1 MAASLFRALGTII
14 ICIVGS
20 GDSMQLSA
28 KHANQQSI
36 LQSDFTGG
44 LNTSYFDSDIAA
56 NELSLCTNMEV
67 DRDTGLLRTCKG
79 LRKLCTVNVDV
90 TNAAYDVLNR
100 TFLLFTEDY
109 HVYATTDFLRINDV
123 GKLTGTEKVVTT
135 LWESGVIIASG
146 GKLQYYD
153 GTSLKTLET
162 SPEHCKGAYTRSGR
176 VLTFDDGDQA
186 LYSGVGDATNWKQE
200 SNDPSTALFAQIGY
214 KVGGKIIGA
223 INLSADILF
232 IKDNGM
238 VFRLQNEYPDW
249 KISELGR
256 NIYCRS
262 TTGFTNIGNNVI
274 ILGNNTLQSITTTQ
288 DYGDMKPLNIGQKI
302 SREINALPS
311 DTKLRYVP
319 AWNQLWFIGHT
330 NYVLVMDCNTGG
342 FFERTFSE
350 PVVDII
356 NADNKVYLIRKNAVC
371 DFIDDFT
378 DCGTPLHFLV
388 KFKTNQ
394 STQHILVKK
403 VLLGITPYATSAADT
418 RCQLNVGKLHYD
430 FPRRTI
436 GNAQPEAST
445 KAGAQIVGSSLLRQD
460 TAPVFMND
468 ERVTPTGVMMFRT
481 RALYRSS
488 RIPVQIEGTGYAFI
502 LNYVG
507 YDMATI

>member
-1 MAASLFRALGTII
+1 
-14 ICIVGS
+14 
-20 GDSMQLSA
+20 MQLSA

-176 VLTFDDGDQA
+176 VLTFDDGDQV
-186 LYSGVGDATNWKQE
+186 LYSGVGDETNWKQE

>member
-1 MAASLFRALGTII
+1 
-14 ICIVGS
+14 
-20 GDSMQLSA
+20 MQLSA

-109 HVYATTDFLRINDV
+109 HVYATTDFLRINDM

-176 VLTFDDGDQA
+176 VLTFDDGDQV
-186 LYSGVGDATNWKQE
+186 LYSGVGDETNWKQE

-223 INLSADILF
+223 INLSSDILF

-262 TTGFTNIGNNVI
+262 TTGFTNIGNDVI
-274 ILGNNTLQSITTTQ
+274 ILGNSTLQSITTTQ
-288 DYGDMKPLNIGQKI
+288 DYGDMKPMNIGQKI
-302 SREINALPS
+302 SREIEALPA

-319 AWNQLWFIGHT
+319 SWNQLWFIGHT

-342 FFERTFSE
+342 FFERTFVE

-356 NADNKVYLIRKNAVC
+356 NADNKVYLVRKNAVC

-378 DCGTPLHFLV
+378 DCGTPLRFQV

-403 VLLGITPYATSAADT
+403 VLLGITPYATCTADT
-418 RCQLNVGKLHYD
+418 SCQLKVGMLHYD
-430 FPRRTI
+430 FPKRIT
-436 GNAQPEAST
+436 GKTQPEAST
-445 KAGAQIVGSSLLRQD
+445 HTGTRISESSPLQQD
-460 TAPVFMND
+460 TEPVFMND
-468 ERVTPTGVMMFRT
+468 ERVTPTGTIMFRT
-481 RALYRSS
+481 RTLYRSS
-488 RIPVQIEGTGYAFI
+488 RVPVQIEGAGYAFI
-502 LNYVG
+502 LNYIG
-507 YDMATI
+507 YDMATV

>member
-123 GKLTGTEKVVTT
+123 GKLTGTEKVITT

>member
-1 MAASLFRALGTII
+1 
-14 ICIVGS
+14 
-20 GDSMQLSA
+20 MQLSA

-146 GKLQYYD
+146 GKLHYYD
-153 GTSLKTLET
+153 GASLKTLET
-162 SPEHCKGAYTRSGR
+162 SPEHCKGAYTRSSR
-176 VLTFDDGDQA
+176 VLAFDDGDQV
-186 LYSGVGDATNWKQE
+186 LYSGVGDETNWKQE

-274 ILGNNTLQSITTTQ
+274 ILGNNTLQNITTTQ

-430 FPRRTI
+430 FPRRTT

-445 KAGAQIVGSSLLRQD
+445 KAGAQIVGSSLLHQD
-460 TAPVFMND
+460 TGSVFMND

-488 RIPVQIEGTGYAFI
+488 RIPVQIEGIGYAFI

-507 YDMATI
+507 YDMVTI